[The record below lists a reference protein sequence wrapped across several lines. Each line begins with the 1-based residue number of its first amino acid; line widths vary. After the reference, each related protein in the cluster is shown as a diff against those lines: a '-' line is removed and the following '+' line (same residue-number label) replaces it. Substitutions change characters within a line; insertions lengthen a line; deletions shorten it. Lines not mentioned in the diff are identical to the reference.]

1 MALKLYKGYVPTSGK
16 KSTLPFKDRA
26 ASDLLTLEEAQ
37 KFSEYAGILA
47 DDTVLVDIDDGE
59 QSKILLNIVKTKGL
73 KCKAIATTR
82 GCHFLFKADRPM
94 QNRTHCKLGIGLT
107 ADIKGGGRASY
118 EVLKFNGVEREV
130 LYDSGE
136 YEVLPKYLSPIKTN
150 VNVLNMCEG
159 EGRNNTLF
167 SYILPLQQ
175 NEFTIDECRECIR
188 VINEFILKDPLSE
201 DELATV
207 LRDGAFEKPQFFTT
221 KGAFLFDKF
230 AKYLLKADNIIKL
243 NGKLYIYRDGIY
255 ECGDEYIEAAMIE
268 HIPNLS
274 QNKRREVLSYLNL
287 VVKKES
293 SVADANLIAFENGVL
308 NIVDNSFSEFSPE
321 FIITNKI
328 PHNYNPD
335 AESELLDRVMRK
347 LACEDE
353 STLKLLYQSIGY
365 CFYRRNELRKS
376 FFLLG
381 EKRNGKSTFLDM
393 VSTLLGEDNTAN
405 LDLCEIGDRFRTA
418 ELTGKLANIGDDI
431 NDEWVSNTA
440 IFKKVVSGD
449 TVTVERKGKDPF
461 KLRSFAKFFFSAN
474 SLPRLGRGKDSRAV
488 LDRLVIIPFDAKF
501 SKNDPD
507 YDPFIKYKLRGE
519 DVMEALIAKSIPAL
533 KDVLIDQ
540 EFEFCDRVTKN
551 LEEFE
556 KSNNPILEFY
566 DELDSADYLN
576 EPIKLVYQ
584 KYSTFCLANNLQA
597 MSAIEFQKQLKKQ
610 FGLAVKTVEMDGKR
624 IRVYVDE
631 SATATVG

>member
-1 MALKLYKGYVPTSGK
+1 MHNLYRGFVPTSQKRSTMTFKGK
-16 KSTLPFKDRA
+16 D

-47 DDTVLVDIDDGE
+47 DDTVLVDIDDE
-59 QSKILLNIVKTKGL
+59 KQSKVMFNIVKSKGL
-73 KCKAIATTR
+73 NCKVLATSR
-82 GCHFLFKADRPM
+82 GMHFLFKTDSPM

-118 EVLKFNGVEREV
+118 EVLKYNGIEREV
-130 LYDSGE
+130 LYDNPP
-136 YEVLPKYLSPIKTN
+136 YQVVPKYLTPIKS
-150 VNVLNMCEG
+150 NMNLLDMMEG
-159 EGRNNTLF
+159 DGRNNALF

-175 NEFTIDECRECIR
+175 NEFSVEECRECIGI
-188 VINEFILKDPLSE
+188 INEFVLTDPLSE
-201 DELATV
+201 GELKSV
-207 LRDGAFEKPQFFTT
+207 LRDGAFEKPQFFSS
-221 KGAFLFDKF
+221 KGVFFFDKF
-230 AKYLLKADNIIKL
+230 AKYILKANNIIKL
-243 NGKLYIYRDGIY
+243 HGKLYIYRDGIY
-255 ECGDEYIEAAMIE
+255 ECGDDFIEAAMIE

-274 QNKRREVLSYLNL
+274 QSKRKEVLSYLNL
-287 VVKKES
+287 IVTKES
-293 SVADANLIAFENGVL
+293 SLADANLIAFKNGVL
-308 NIVDNSFSEFSPE
+308 NIVDGNFSEFSPE

-328 PHNYNPD
+328 PHNYNAN
-335 AESELLDRVMRK
+335 AESDLLDRVMRK
-347 LACEDE
+347 LACDDD
-353 STLKLLYQSIGY
+353 TVLKLLYQSVGY

-440 IFKKVVSGD
+440 TFKKVVSGD

-501 SKNDPD
+501 SKDDPD

-519 DVMEALIAKSIPAL
+519 DVMEALIAKAIPAL
-533 KDVLIDQ
+533 TEVLIEQ
-540 EFEFCDRVTKN
+540 EFERCQRVAYS
-551 LEEFE
+551 LAEFE

-566 DELDSADYLN
+566 EELDAADYSN
-576 EPIKLVYQ
+576 EPVKVVYQ
-584 KYSTFCLANNLQA
+584 KYCSFCMGNNLQP
-597 MSAIEFQKQLKKQ
+597 MSAIEFQKQTKQ
-610 FGLAVKTVEMDGKR
+610 QFNLTVKTVEVNGKKT
-624 IRVYVDE
+624 RVYVDE
-631 SATATVG
+631 STTTD

>member
-1 MALKLYKGYVPTSGK
+1 MNRLYKGFVPTSGK
-16 KSTLPFKDRA
+16 KSTMPFKDRK
-26 ASDLLTLEEAQ
+26 ASDLLTLDEAK

-59 QSKILLNIVKTKGL
+59 QAKTLLTIVKTKEL
-73 KCKAIATTR
+73 KCKVIATSR
-82 GCHFLFKADRPM
+82 GCHFLFKTDRPM

-130 LYDSGE
+130 LYDSGD
-136 YEVLPKYLSPIKTN
+136 YEVLPKYLTPIKTN

-159 EGRNNTLF
+159 DGRNNALF

-175 NEFTIDECRECIR
+175 NDFSIEECRECIN
-188 VINEFILKDPLSE
+188 VINEFVLKDPLSE
-201 DELATV
+201 DELKTV
-207 LRDGAFEKPQFFTT
+207 LRDGAFEKPQFFTS
-221 KGAFLFDKF
+221 KGTFLFDKF

-243 NGKLYIYRDGIY
+243 HGKLHIYRDGIY
-255 ECGDEYIEAAMIE
+255 ECGDEFIEAAMIE
-268 HIPNLS
+268 HIPNLTQS
-274 QNKRREVLSYLNL
+274 KRKEVLAYLNL

-293 SVADANLIAFENGVL
+293 SLADANLVAFKNGVL
-308 NIVDNSFSEFSPE
+308 NIVDDTFSDFSPE
-321 FIITNKI
+321 YIITNKI
-328 PHNYNPD
+328 PHDYNPD
-335 AESELLDRVMRK
+335 AQSDLLDKVMRK
-347 LACEDE
+347 LACDDDDC
-353 STLKLLYQSIGY
+353 LNLLYQSVGY

-501 SKNDPD
+501 SKDDPD
-507 YDPFIKYKLRGE
+507 YDPFIKYKLRE
-519 DVMEALIAKSIPAL
+519 ESVMEALIARSIPAL
-533 KDVLIDQ
+533 RDVLIDQ
-540 EFEFCDRVTKN
+540 EFASCERVVRN

-566 DELDSADYLN
+566 DELDTADYLN
-576 EPIKLVYQ
+576 EPIKVVYQ
-584 KYSTFCLANNLQA
+584 KYTTFCLSNNLQP
-597 MSAIEFQKQLKKQ
+597 MSAIEFQKQMKKQ
-610 FGLAVKTVEMDGKR
+610 FNLAVKTVEKDGKR
-624 IRVYVDE
+624 IRVYADE
-631 SATATVG
+631 PTETN

>member
-1 MALKLYKGYVPTSGK
+1 MNLYKGFVPTSGK
-16 KSTLPFKDRA
+16 RSTMPFKDKS
-26 ASDLLTLEEAQ
+26 ASDLLSLEEAQ

-47 DDTVLVDIDDGE
+47 DDTVLVDIDDE
-59 QSKILLNIVKTKGL
+59 KQSKIMLNIVKTKGL
-73 KCKAIATTR
+73 KCKVLATTR
-82 GCHFLFKADRPM
+82 GAHFLFKTDRPM

-118 EVLKFNGVEREV
+118 EVLKFDGKEREV
-130 LYDSGE
+130 LYDTGE
-136 YEVLPKYLSPIKTN
+136 YQVLPKYLNPIKS
-150 VNVLNMCEG
+150 NMNLLDMMEG
-159 EGRNNTLF
+159 DGRNNALF

-175 NEFTIDECRECIR
+175 NDFSVEECRECIR
-188 VINEFILKDPLSE
+188 IINEFVLVEPLSE
-201 DELATV
+201 DELKTV
-207 LRDGAFEKPQFFTT
+207 LRDGAFEKPQFFTS

-230 AKYLLKADNIIKL
+230 ANYLLKAANIIKL
-243 NGKLYIYRDGIY
+243 HGKLYIYRDGIY
-255 ECGDEYIEAAMIE
+255 ESGDEFIEAAMIE
-268 HIPNLS
+268 HIPTLS
-274 QNKRREVLSYLNL
+274 QSKRKEVLAYLAL

-293 SVADANLIAFENGVL
+293 SLADANLIAFKNGVL
-308 NIVDNSFSEFSPE
+308 NIVDGSFSDFSPE

-335 AESELLDRVMRK
+335 AKSDLLDGVMRK
-347 LACEDE
+347 LACNDE
-353 STLKLLYQSIGY
+353 SVLRLLYQSVGY

-501 SKNDPD
+501 SKDDPD

-519 DVMEALIAKSIPAL
+519 DVMEALIAKAIPAL
-533 KDVLIDQ
+533 TEVLVDQ
-540 EFEFCDRVTKN
+540 EFEECERVKEN

-556 KSNNPILEFY
+556 KSNNPVLEFFDDL
-566 DELDSADYLN
+566 DESEYLN
-576 EPIKLVYQ
+576 EPIKMVYQ
-584 KYSTFCLANNLQA
+584 KYTAFCLGNNLQP
-597 MSAIEFQKQLKKQ
+597 MSAIEFQKQTKKQ
-610 FGLAVKTVEMDGKR
+610 FNLVVKTIEKDGKR
-624 IRVYVDE
+624 VRVYADE
-631 SATATVG
+631 